1 MTITRVRAS
10 NVATKGL
17 VSKHRD
23 ILATLLA
30 AGGPSFLIFRLPR
43 SVGGGH
49 WGGGGVLQI
58 PFVLLQQMEGKER
71 GKWGGG
77 GGSTRPTVVLWSGL
91 NE

>member
-43 SVGGGH
+43 SVGGATGGEYYRFLLFYYSR
-49 WGGGGVLQI
+49 WKERKGGNGGEGGGVLGRQ
-58 PFVLLQQMEGKER
+58 
-71 GKWGGG
+71 
-77 GGSTRPTVVLWSGL
+77 
-91 NE
+91 